1 MNQLQI
7 CLANNIKRFRKI
19 KKYSQEKLAE
29 KAGASANYIALIEC
43 GKSFPSLQMI
53 EHIAKALEIDELDL
67 FDKRGLTFQSD
78 EQLKDKLIEELS
90 NTINTVFNEKWEI
103 K

>member
-7 CLANNIKRFRKI
+7 CLANNMKRFRKI

-43 GKSFPSLQMI
+43 GKRSKK
-53 EHIAKALEIDELDL
+53 KA
-67 FDKRGLTFQSD
+67 TF
-78 EQLKDKLIEELS
+78 LKIRENRLLVKVYIS
-90 NTINTVFNEKWEI
+90 T
-103 K
+103 

>member
-7 CLANNIKRFRKI
+7 CLANNMKRFRKI

-53 EHIAKALEIDELDL
+53 EHIASALEIDELG
-67 FDKRGLTFQSD
+67 FCLTCSR
-78 EQLKDKLIEELS
+78 LRK
-90 NTINTVFNEKWEI
+90 
-103 K
+103 